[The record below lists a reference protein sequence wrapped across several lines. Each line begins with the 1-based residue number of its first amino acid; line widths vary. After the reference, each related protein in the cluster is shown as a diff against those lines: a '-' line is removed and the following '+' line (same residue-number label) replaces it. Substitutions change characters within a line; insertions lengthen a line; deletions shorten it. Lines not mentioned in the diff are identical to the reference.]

1 MSFEYNFTL
10 SGLQRMNIVEHS
22 RYIDNMSWWPFK
34 KKKKSFENEPHVKGS
49 RMWLQELRELCESSF
64 NDREGGQN
72 KILQMKNEWVK
83 SFESGEI
90 EDVLLDG
97 LNRRAETLLNARGSE
112 WISYLDNEE
121 FWKVGWR
128 LEKNED
134 E

>member
-1 MSFEYNFTL
+1 
-10 SGLQRMNIVEHS
+10 
-22 RYIDNMSWWPFK
+22 MSWWPFK

-64 NDREGGQN
+64 NDRERGQN
-72 KILQMKNEWVK
+72 KILQMKSEWVK

-90 EDVLLDG
+90 DDVLLDG
-97 LNRRAETLLNARGSE
+97 LNRRAETLLNARGTE

-121 FWKVGWR
+121 FWKLGWR
-128 LEKNED
+128 LEKTED